1 MDSTDTTC
9 CVTVG
14 DHWSANQHH
23 WKSEANEDH
32 QLNPGGPSNRRKS
45 SGPNQLEQIA
55 LAIKESDARS
65 IRVQLKSAAKLSTV
79 SMQTVA

>member
-1 MDSTDTTC
+1 MNHHGKQINHILILLKSKDGDSTNTTC

-14 DHWSANQHH
+14 DPLSSKQHS

-45 SGPNQLEQIA
+45 AGPH
-55 LAIKESDARS
+55 
-65 IRVQLKSAAKLSTV
+65 QLKWMALGRGHHSV
-79 SMQTVA
+79 